1 MELKWEEN
9 GKVCKTNMEMKL
21 GKNIPI
27 DTSAVVQKIRGLKDV
42 GTYIFSFK
50 TFASWAIK

>member
-1 MELKWEEN
+1 
-9 GKVCKTNMEMKL
+9 MEMKL

-42 GTYIFSFK
+42 KTYIFSFK